1 MGIERYCDDS
11 GNHRS
16 ISKAK
21 SAWRC
26 DPQKDYENISYL
38 YGGRR
43 NATGS
48 GGIGQW
54 KTFAQIDF
62 VSAIFEPL

>member
-26 DPQKDYENISYL
+26 DPQKDYENIFVLIWWSAECH
-38 YGGRR
+38 R
-43 NATGS
+43 
-48 GGIGQW
+48 QW
-54 KTFAQIDF
+54 RHWSVEKLLHRLI
-62 VSAIFEPL
+62 L